1 MLYLW
6 ALSFSVV
13 YSCVH
18 CVLGLRTISALPL
31 VNTITPLS
39 GVRFFSNSSS
49 VLQRRSHSLCAQLG
63 GIFLCA
69 QRSINFSHWFVWD
82 CIPPPS
88 PIIYLASWEL
98 LYSGMFAVILPH
110 FYLPV
115 FFFIPLFQWFSLIIL
130 LLLLLLLFHLSLFC
144 LVSIE
149 CLSVSLVPMQVLS
162 YFNLF
167 TCISSLGQGLVA
179 RLRILLAMGMV
190 LSCRGWVAGCFG
202 HLSSTC
208 DECC

>member
-39 GVRFFSNSSS
+39 GVRFFSDSSS

-115 FFFIPLFQWFSLIIL
+115 FFFHSFISVVFINNIIVIIAITISLESILFG
-130 LLLLLLLFHLSLFC
+130 FH
-144 LVSIE
+144 
-149 CLSVSLVPMQVLS
+149 
-162 YFNLF
+162 
-167 TCISSLGQGLVA
+167 
-179 RLRILLAMGMV
+179 
-190 LSCRGWVAGCFG
+190 
-202 HLSSTC
+202 
-208 DECC
+208 